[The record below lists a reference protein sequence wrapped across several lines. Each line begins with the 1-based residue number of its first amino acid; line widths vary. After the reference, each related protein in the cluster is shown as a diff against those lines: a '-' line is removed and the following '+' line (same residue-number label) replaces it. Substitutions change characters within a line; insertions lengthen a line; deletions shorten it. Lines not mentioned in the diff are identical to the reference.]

1 MGKMKAKWKSVLT
14 LLNTDLMNLKLALTK
29 ELWLL
34 KVNMRRRPKMA
45 ARWCQECSPRSTVFH
60 QMPRQRMLSPT
71 CLLMGSLSSLLLRRT
86 WLSNKNEEYD
96 LKINHVNQL
105 IIYHNSFHV

>member
-1 MGKMKAKWKSVLT
+1 MEVSLDT
-14 LLNTDLMNLKLALTK
+14 SQYRPD
-29 ELWLL
+29 EL
-34 KVNMRRRPKMA
+34 KVSVDKGVVTVEGKHEERSKMA

-71 CLLMGSLSSLLLRRT
+71 YLLMGSLSSLLLRRT
-86 WLSNKNEEYD
+86 WQSNKKEEYD